1 MMFMSIFK
9 FMNESLL
16 RSSMNMT
23 YFLICNLSDLFIK
36 IIATYMLLSPLVTN
50 AFWSGETIGKFV
62 SFLLSFFFIYLVN
75 KKREPQ

>member
-1 MMFMSIFK
+1 
-9 FMNESLL
+9 MNESLL